1 MAARY
6 PPAPPPDPWKER
18 FEAEAKHHTS
28 LPFPPGRKG
37 EPVKE
42 TRKKPPGLAK
52 EVPVG
57 TWSYSGRRK

>member
-18 FEAEAKHHTS
+18 FEAEAKKHTR

-37 EPVKE
+37 EPIQE
-42 TRKKPPGLAK
+42 IPRKPRGVAR
-52 EVPVG
+52 EIPVG
-57 TWSYSGRRK
+57 EWTYTGRRK